1 MSFSP
6 DSPFFPDLHLSPVSS
21 LSFNLNSLTCQE
33 SDTPKRRLKLS
44 PESGNP
50 SPEALPVATDTKTPT
65 GPSPNS
71 PCGYDKNSAKKG
83 QTPSRRTKS
92 QPIRLLDKMWMKVEG
107 NLHQPDKQH
116 EDGCARSGIN
126 SSPLTQ
132 LHGKRTEQADGHQSS
147 AQKRRKHSNHGNW
160 ETDQR
165 QLYNLHWLSCLQE
178 VDVKQIPDSEEGVL
192 IGDFSKACILPMEDG
207 KHQDLKYISAH
218 TVAALLLGE
227 YERVIHEYV
236 IVDCRY
242 PYEYNGGHIKGAL
255 NLYSE
260 EQLISTFFSGRL
272 SPCPRKRCRVIIF
285 HCEFS
290 SERGPKF
297 CRSLR
302 RMDRNANVYPNLCF
316 PELYILKNGYKEFF
330 QEFATFCEPRGYI
343 QMHHKD
349 YREELH
355 MIRRKVRLVAGQRRP
370 KGLFQMANGH

>member
-6 DSPFFPDLHLSPVSS
+6 DSPFFPDRHLSPVSS
-21 LSFNLNSLTCQE
+21 LSFNLDSLTCQE
-33 SDTPKRRLKLS
+33 SNTPKRRLKLS

-65 GPSPNS
+65 GPPPRS
-71 PCGYDKNSAKKG
+71 PCRLDTKSMKKG
-83 QTPSRRTKS
+83 QTPSRRTISK
-92 QPIRLLDKMWMKVEG
+92 PIRLLDKMRMKVEG
-107 NLHQPDKQH
+107 NLHQPDKKH
-116 EDGCARSGIN
+116 EDGCARSGVN
-126 SSPLTQ
+126 SSPLKQ
-132 LHGKRTEQADGHQSS
+132 LCEKRTEQADRQQPS
-147 AQKRRKHSNHGNW
+147 AQKKRKHSNHGNW

-165 QLYNLHWLSCLQE
+165 Q
-178 VDVKQIPDSEEGVL
+178 
-192 IGDFSKACILPMEDG
+192 ACALPIEDG

-218 TVAALLLGE
+218 SVAALLLGL
-227 YERVIHEYV
+227 YEHVIHEYI

-255 NLYSE
+255 NLYTE
-260 EQLISTFFSGRL
+260 EQLISTFFPSQA
-272 SPCPRKRCRVIIF
+272 SPCPRKHCRVIIF

-355 MIRRKVRLVAGQRRP
+355 MIRRKVRLVAGRRRR
-370 KGLFQMANGH
+370 KGLFQMANGY

>member
-6 DSPFFPDLHLSPVSS
+6 DSPFFPDRHLSPVSS
-21 LSFNLNSLTCQE
+21 LSFNLDSLTCQE
-33 SDTPKRRLKLS
+33 SNTPKRRLKLS

-65 GPSPNS
+65 GPPPRS
-71 PCGYDKNSAKKG
+71 PCRLDTKSMKKG
-83 QTPSRRTKS
+83 QTPSRRTISK
-92 QPIRLLDKMWMKVEG
+92 PIRLLDKMRMKVEG
-107 NLHQPDKQH
+107 NLHQPDK
-116 EDGCARSGIN
+116 
-126 SSPLTQ
+126 
-132 LHGKRTEQADGHQSS
+132 
-147 AQKRRKHSNHGNW
+147 KHLY
-160 ETDQR
+160 TLR
-165 QLYNLHWLSCLQE
+165 QLSCFQE
-178 VDVKQIPDSEEGVL
+178 VNVKQIPDSEERVL
-192 IGDFSKACILPMEDG
+192 IGDFSKACALPIEDG

-218 TVAALLLGE
+218 SVAALLLGL
-227 YERVIHEYV
+227 YEHVIHEYI

-255 NLYSE
+255 NLYTE
-260 EQLISTFFSGRL
+260 EQLISTFFPSQA
-272 SPCPRKRCRVIIF
+272 SPCPRKHCRVIIF

-355 MIRRKVRLVAGQRRP
+355 MIRRKVRLVAGRRRR
-370 KGLFQMANGH
+370 KGLFQMANGY